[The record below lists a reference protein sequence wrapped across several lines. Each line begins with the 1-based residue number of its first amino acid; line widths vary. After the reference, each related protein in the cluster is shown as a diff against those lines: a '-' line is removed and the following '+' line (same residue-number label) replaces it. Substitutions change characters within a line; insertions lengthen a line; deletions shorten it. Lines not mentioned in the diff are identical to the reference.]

1 MNIVRAIRGLAL
13 TGLASLGL
21 VTSANAQNNVDVDL
35 VIGGGG
41 IAILNYYSAIAV
53 DIDSADLA
61 DLAEPTCSPT
71 AGVANCDDGTT
82 GTLTAT
88 ASGTDLTADGGLT
101 PTATGVDLSSVNLD
115 LDNVWS
121 VRSIGGG
128 PNTTVSVAIGTG
140 TILSNGTGSI
150 GVNSVAVYS
159 DSDPT
164 PGTTAVFPD
173 PGMGAAN
180 AERGGI
186 RLELDLSNATVVGGS
201 YSAASSTYT
210 ITVNNT

>member
-21 VTSANAQNNVDVDL
+21 VTSANAQNNVDVDI

-61 DLAEPTCSPT
+61 DLASPTCSPT
-71 AGVANCDDGTT
+71 AGIANCDEGSS
-82 GTLTAT
+82 GALTAT

-101 PTATGVDLSSVNLD
+101 PTGAGTLSAVNLD

-140 TILSNGTGSI
+140 TTLTNGTGSI

-164 PGTTAVFPD
+164 PGATAVFAD
-173 PGMGAAN
+173 PGLSAAN

-186 RLELDLSNATVVGGS
+186 RLQLDLSDATIVGGT
-201 YSAASSTYT
+201 YSAAASTYT